1 MVEIFVIVVC
11 LCLNALLALVEM
23 AFVSVSKSEIKSLS
37 KNNNLALKL
46 LKLRERP
53 ERTLSVLQIG
63 ITIVGAVSAAVGGI
77 GAEEKVSPYFE
88 QHGLSES
95 FAQFV
100 AVVLVV
106 VPITFLNTVIGEL
119 VPKTL
124 ALRFPMKIALRS
136 VYALNLAEK
145 ILSPFVEILE
155 KSTQICLKLFSSNQ
169 KNTAS
174 PAGESAEAL
183 NISNL
188 SNAHQ
193 QYVINLV
200 HIETKRI
207 RDIML
212 PWDKVNFIHANC
224 NLNEVLSM
232 VIKSGHT
239 RLPVIS
245 EEEIIGI
252 LHSKEFIT
260 FISSGD
266 ENWKNIIRPIL
277 KIGPNE
283 GILRTLRLMQ
293 EKKSHMALVLSDGEK
308 LGIVTL
314 EDIFEEIIGDI
325 YDEDDDGML
334 RKVLSQRMI
343 KMKR

>member
-1 MVEIFVIVVC
+1 MVEILVILVC

-155 KSTQICLKLFSSNQ
+155 KSTQICLKFFSSGQ
-169 KNTAS
+169 KSSSS
-174 PAGESAEAL
+174 PAGESAESL

-212 PWDKVNFIHANC
+212 PWDKVNFIHAHC

-245 EEEIIGI
+245 EDEVIGI

-293 EKKSHMALVLSDGEK
+293 EKKSHMALVLNDGEK
-308 LGIVTL
+308 LGILTL
-314 EDIFEEIIGDI
+314 EDIFEEVIGDI

>member
-1 MVEIFVIVVC
+1 MVEITIVVIC
-11 LCLNALLALVEM
+11 LFFNALLALVEM

-37 KNNNLALKL
+37 KNNSLALKL
-46 LKLRERP
+46 LRLRERP

-63 ITIVGAVSAAVGGI
+63 ITVVGSISAAVGGI
-77 GAEEKVSPYFE
+77 GAEDKISPYF
-88 QHGLSES
+88 SEYGFS
-95 FAQFV
+95 ETISKTI
-100 AVVLVV
+100 AVILVV
-106 VPITFLNTVIGEL
+106 VPLTYFNTVIGEL

-136 VYALNLAEK
+136 VLGLAMAEK
-145 ILSPFVEILE
+145 VLSPFVEILE
-155 KSTQICLKLFSSNQ
+155 KSTQVCLKLFAPIGKNQSQSSE
-169 KNTAS
+169 TS
-174 PAGESAEAL
+174 ESL

-207 RDIML
+207 KDIML
-212 PWDKVNFIHANC
+212 PWDKVNYISSQF

-245 EEEIIGI
+245 EDEVVGI

-266 ENWKNIIRPIL
+266 ENWKNIIRPVL

-293 EKKSHMALVLSDGEK
+293 EKKSHMALVLMGDERI
-308 LGIVTL
+308 GIVTL

-334 RKVLSQRMI
+334 RKVLSQRMLKI
-343 KMKR
+343 KQ

>member
-1 MVEIFVIVVC
+1 MIEILIIV
-11 LCLNALLALVEM
+11 LCVFFNALLALVEM

-37 KNNNLALKL
+37 KNNPIALKL
-46 LKLRERP
+46 LKLRDRP

-63 ITIVGAVSAAVGGI
+63 ITIVGAISAAVGGI
-77 GAEEKVSPYFE
+77 GAEEKVSPYFQE
-88 QHGLSES
+88 FGLSES
-95 FAQFV
+95 ISKVV
-100 AVVLVV
+100 AVFLVV
-106 VPITFLNTVIGEL
+106 VPLTYINTVIGEL

-124 ALRFPMKIALRS
+124 ALRFPMKISLRS
-136 VYALNLAEK
+136 VYALSIAEK
-145 ILSPFVEILE
+145 VLSPFVVVLE
-155 KSTQICLKLFSSNQ
+155 KSTQICLKLFSFPSKSSAQ
-169 KNTAS
+169 FSEAS
-174 PAGESAEAL
+174 EAL

-200 HIETKRI
+200 HIETKKMK
-207 RDIML
+207 DIML
-212 PWDKVNFIHANC
+212 PWDKVNLIYSYS

-239 RLPVIS
+239 RLPVVDN
-245 EEEIIGI
+245 EEVIGI

-283 GILRTLRLMQ
+283 GILKTLRLMQ
-293 EKKSHMALVLSDGEK
+293 EKKSHMALVLSGDDK

-334 RKVLSQRMI
+334 RKVLSQRMF
-343 KMKR
+343 KMKK